1 MQLFI
6 VILKKADVMD
16 ELIRQLARAGVK
28 GATILTGTGMAE
40 ALVNMEDLPLFG
52 MLRRIMSDE
61 DPEDSKVMLIA
72 LDEDMIGKVKEI
84 IKSSVGSFEGPN
96 TGVMFSVPILSFEG
110 IAK

>member
-40 ALVNMEDLPLFG
+40 AREF
-52 MLRRIMSDE
+52 
-61 DPEDSKVMLIA
+61 DS
-72 LDEDMIGKVKEI
+72 
-84 IKSSVGSFEGPN
+84 
-96 TGVMFSVPILSFEG
+96 
-110 IAK
+110 